1 MQRRDEVAGI
11 RHSEIEDA
19 PGVWTIRGERTKNGS
34 IHDVPLSGPA
44 QSILRAL
51 PRLAGSEFVLT
62 TTGKRPVSGY
72 ARAKNRLDKVMLEI
86 ARADAIRRGED
97 PATVFLQP
105 WRFHD
110 LRRTAASGLAR
121 LGFPVHVIEAVLN
134 HRSGQ
139 ISGVAAI
146 YNRYSYLAEKR
157 RALNAWTEHIIN
169 LADHTQCETQK
180 LQREDDVPA

>member
-1 MQRRDEVAGI
+1 MD
-11 RHSEIEDA
+11 D
-19 PGVWTIRGERTKNGS
+19 PGERTKNGS

-157 RALNAWTEHIIN
+157 RALEAWGSHVEG
-169 LADHTQCETQK
+169 LLKPFPLMFPRCGGWGGSAMK
-180 LQREDDVPA
+180 LLKSAGARLS